1 MLGAIHNGHNV
12 IAKFHHGTNRGSIN
26 DLPDEAY
33 LCLLGIDKR
42 QINLDAVNYF
52 QLPTQGPFNFKKG
65 KAIIAKISSS
75 NDRLIYFNEIKYWL
89 LENDIFFFCAFERSS
104 KSFNMQNINVL
115 FKKFLILLI

>member
-1 MLGAIHNGHNV
+1 MVFDLSHVNQALTEHDAEKVHGIIGADI
-12 IAKFHHGTNRGSIN
+12 
-26 DLPDEAY
+26 L
-33 LCLLGIDKR
+33 
-42 QINLDAVNYF
+42 
-52 QLPTQGPFNFKKG
+52 KKG

-104 KSFNMQNINVL
+104 KSSNMQNINVL

>member
-26 DLPDEAY
+26 DLPEEAY

-52 QLPTQGPFNFKKG
+52 QLPTQLALRKDHSILKKE
-65 KAIIAKISSS
+65 
-75 NDRLIYFNEIKYWL
+75 RLL
-89 LENDIFFFCAFERSS
+89 LP
-104 KSFNMQNINVL
+104 K
-115 FKKFLILLI
+115 

>member
-42 QINLDAVNYF
+42 QINLDVVDYF
-52 QLPTQGPFNFKKG
+52 QLPTQGVQAKDHSILKK
-65 KAIIAKISSS
+65 K
-75 NDRLIYFNEIKYWL
+75 RVL
-89 LENDIFFFCAFERSS
+89 LP
-104 KSFNMQNINVL
+104 K
-115 FKKFLILLI
+115 